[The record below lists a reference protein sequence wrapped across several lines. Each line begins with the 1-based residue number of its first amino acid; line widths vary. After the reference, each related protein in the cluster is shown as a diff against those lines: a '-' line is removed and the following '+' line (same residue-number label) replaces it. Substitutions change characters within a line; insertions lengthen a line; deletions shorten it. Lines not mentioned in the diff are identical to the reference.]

1 MENDGDGNNNDPFS
15 ILYNYSLLCIVTSL
29 NYLVVYYYF
38 IVIFSHIS
46 KFILYYFIIID
57 RCVSCCPQLAITV

>member
-38 IVIFSHIS
+38 I
-46 KFILYYFIIID
+46 IID